1 MINSILRLVGQ
12 RYPLPV
18 FGLPGTLALLAGL
31 GWGVRVVD
39 TCRRVHALPV
49 GGALISVSLCI
60 AGMMAVCAALA
71 LGMVQELRKTM
82 QGQGG
87 AGGTGYLPEII
98 SLSKDLDWPTVFF
111 GVPGTIL
118 LLGGIAGGAW
128 VVDTFSRTRVLSL
141 GYALI
146 SVSVCIAGEMTWLSG
161 VVLHS
166 LEELILE
173 VAGPESGRDRAP
185 AASALAD
192 VAVVHRRP

>member
-60 AGMMAVCAALA
+60 AGAMAVCAALI
-71 LGMVQELRKTM
+71 LGMVQELRRTM
-82 QGQGG
+82 QGRGK
-87 AGGTGYLPEII
+87 ADGTGYLPEII
-98 SLSKDLDWPTVFF
+98 SLSKDLDWPLVFF

-146 SVSVCIAGEMTWLSG
+146 SVSVCIAGEMTWLTG
-161 VVLHS
+161 VVLHT

-173 VAGPESGRDRAP
+173 VAGPESAG
-185 AASALAD
+185 
-192 VAVVHRRP
+192 